1 MTTKSPQTEAPDLE
15 LGRTYPGTPE
25 LVATIISESKNH
37 PAWRPARAGALMAL
51 AEEQPRIWMTQQQF
65 IDWLDVNSWVS
76 RRRKEGVTPIQ
87 AIGMSPRTKLKLI
100 RGERPVSKVEALA
113 CAHYHARFD
122 VPTPPGD
129 VNAFAIWV
137 NDTFGAA
144 RRIGEWLDLTNTII
158 TDRMRGFDIDLGR
171 RRVRAPEIDLIRAMD
186 FVARCG
192 PFVPYGIREPVEYFP
207 KAEA

>member
-76 RRRKEGVTPIQ
+76 RRRKEG
-87 AIGMSPRTKLKLI
+87 
-100 RGERPVSKVEALA
+100 VSKVEALA